1 MRYPNAFKGVRKI
14 FLAEVLMLLT
24 AILGVVLLFMVD
36 RNSME
41 VAGEL
46 VVNNSIKRTA
56 TILTIAAAVIA
67 LLAFLLNLAGVINAR
82 RDNENFRVALF
93 VTILGILAGGVSAVW
108 SSNERL
114 VKWMDTATTLCSL
127 FASYYVLTGI
137 AELALTYP
145 DNATK
150 ALAEKSRNLL
160 CATFAVPALIRI
172 AVMLFRIQNET
183 VLIILSVAALL
194 LELVSYVVY
203 MRALSR
209 GKQMLSA

>member
-137 AELALTYP
+137 AELAQTYP